1 MLDNLLSL
9 DNDKRN
15 QVAEIINNNF
25 KYLLD
30 KGKEMPL
37 NEKAEENKISKIV
50 KMILEFN
57 RQQQDK
63 G

>member
-9 DNDKRN
+9 DNHKRN

-30 KGKEMPL
+30 KGKEMSL
-37 NEKAEENKISKIV
+37 NEKAEENKISKII

-63 G
+63 D

>member
-9 DNDKRN
+9 DNHKRN

-25 KYLLD
+25 KYLFD

>member
-1 MLDNLLSL
+1 
-9 DNDKRN
+9 
-15 QVAEIINNNF
+15 
-25 KYLLD
+25 
-30 KGKEMPL
+30 MPL

-63 G
+63 GWRY